1 MLTPQ
6 EIQEVK
12 FVRSVKGYDKE
23 QVEDFL
29 DTVYSDYA
37 ALYKEN
43 ATLKGKMRVLVDKI
57 DEYRSVDE
65 QMRKTFYAAQQTAQE
80 TIDKARAEADL
91 ILKNARSQA
100 EDRVNDIRDQVD
112 AEEQRLALARQEANR
127 YADGLRALLNRYIGS
142 LDELMEMSAA
152 EIRAGVEDTGTFEP
166 AAEAAPVSAESE
178 WDEDDRR
185 VAKAISDTINIE
197 LMPEKQARTEDE
209 PAYDDQATVDFSA
222 VFGKDPKSGEDQ

>member
-112 AEEQRLALARQEANR
+112 AEE
-127 YADGLRALLNRYIGS
+127 
-142 LDELMEMSAA
+142 
-152 EIRAGVEDTGTFEP
+152 
-166 AAEAAPVSAESE
+166 
-178 WDEDDRR
+178 
-185 VAKAISDTINIE
+185 
-197 LMPEKQARTEDE
+197 
-209 PAYDDQATVDFSA
+209 
-222 VFGKDPKSGEDQ
+222 

>member
-91 ILKNARSQA
+91 ILRNARSQA
-100 EDRVNDIRDQVD
+100 EDRVNDIREQIE
-112 AEEQRLALARQEANR
+112 AEEKRLTRARAEAER
-127 YADGLRALLNRYIGS
+127 YADGLRALLNRYIGD
-142 LDELMEMSAA
+142 LDTLMAMSGV
-152 EIRAGVEDTGTFEP
+152 EIMSVDDEDTGAFEP
-166 AAEAAPVSAESE
+166 RTPVHVDSD
-178 WDEDDRR
+178 WDEEDRR
-185 VAKAISDTINIE
+185 VAQAISDTINIE
-197 LMPEKQARTEDE
+197 LMPEKPPRE
-209 PAYDDQATVDFSA
+209 PAELTHEEQATVDLSKF
-222 VFGKDPKSGEDQ
+222 FGKKAKEEEQQ